1 MITVKNLSFSYSQL
15 PFIENMNFQV
25 RSGEIFGFLGPS
37 GAGKS
42 TLQKILIGMLP
53 KYKGSVSINNN
64 EIRNKSDQFYESIGV
79 DFEFP
84 SFYEK
89 STALENLKFFGSLY
103 DCKLIPVEQL
113 LEMVGLSQH
122 ANKKVA
128 GFSKG
133 MKSRLNFARS
143 IIHQPK
149 VLFLDEPT
157 SGLDPSNSQVM
168 KNIILDLKNKGVTI
182 ILTTHNM
189 HDATELCDR
198 VAFIV
203 DGNIKAMDT
212 PHNLIMSRRY
222 NEVTYSYLENQKEL
236 NTTIALDKISTDK
249 KLQSLI
255 QANAL
260 LSIHSNEP
268 TLDNIFSEITG
279 RKLL

>member
-1 MITVKNLSFSYSQL
+1 M
-15 PFIENMNFQV
+15 
-25 RSGEIFGFLGPS
+25 
-37 GAGKS
+37 
-42 TLQKILIGMLP
+42 
-53 KYKGSVSINNN
+53 
-64 EIRNKSDQFYESIGV
+64 
-79 DFEFP
+79 
-84 SFYEK
+84 
-89 STALENLKFFGSLY
+89 
-103 DCKLIPVEQL
+103 
-113 LEMVGLSQH
+113 
-122 ANKKVA
+122 
-128 GFSKG
+128 
-133 MKSRLNFARS
+133 
-143 IIHQPK
+143 
-149 VLFLDEPT
+149 LFLDEPT

-168 KNIILDLKNKGVTI
+168 KNIIRELKNKGVTI

-222 NEVTYSYLENQKEL
+222 NEVTYSYLENQQEL

>member
-53 KYKGSVSINNN
+53 KYKGSVSVNNN
-64 EIRNKSDQFYESIGV
+64 EVRNKSNHFYESIGV

-89 STALENLKFFGSLY
+89 FTALENLKFFGSLY
-103 DCKLIPVEQL
+103 DSKLIPAEQL

-168 KNIILDLKNKGVTI
+168 KNIIRELKNKGVTI

-222 NEVTYSYLENQKEL
+222 NEVTYSYLENQQEL

-268 TLDNIFSEITG
+268 TLDHIFSEITG

>member
-53 KYKGSVSINNN
+53 KYKGSVSVN
-64 EIRNKSDQFYESIGV
+64 
-79 DFEFP
+79 
-84 SFYEK
+84 
-89 STALENLKFFGSLY
+89 NLKFFGSLY
-103 DCKLIPVEQL
+103 DSKLIPAEQL

-168 KNIILDLKNKGVTI
+168 KNIIRELKNKGVTI